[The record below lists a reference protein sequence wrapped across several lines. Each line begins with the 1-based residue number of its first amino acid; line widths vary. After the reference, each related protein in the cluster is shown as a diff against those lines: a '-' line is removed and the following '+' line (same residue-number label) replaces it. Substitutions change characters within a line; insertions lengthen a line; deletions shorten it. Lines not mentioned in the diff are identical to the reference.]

1 MNIEL
6 IMKTFTINS
15 LIFFIFAKITNN
27 KIDIKT
33 SIKMIVASLMDTAI
47 YVFLSKYIDHILI
60 NIILFFIQIVF
71 MRIIFAYEN
80 KSLIIANLIA
90 DRKSV
95 V

>member
-33 SIKMIVASLMDTAI
+33 SIKMIAASLINTAI

-60 NIILFFIQIVF
+60 NAILFLIHIVIKW
-71 MRIIFAYEN
+71 IIFLY
-80 KSLIIANLIA
+80 
-90 DRKSV
+90 
-95 V
+95 